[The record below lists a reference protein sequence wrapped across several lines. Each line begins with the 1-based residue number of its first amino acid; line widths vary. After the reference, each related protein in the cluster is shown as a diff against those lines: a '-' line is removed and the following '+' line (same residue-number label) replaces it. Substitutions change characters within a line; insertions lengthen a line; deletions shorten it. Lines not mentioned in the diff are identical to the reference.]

1 MPTDLKALVTGL
13 YDLLEPADAAERKK
27 AIKAALTMLGDDTSV
42 ASEKGETG
50 KPSGEDEADEG
61 DFNAKTRSWM
71 ARNKLTAEQLNH
83 VFHIDGETV
92 DIIIDSAP
100 GKNQKQQTVN
110 AYVLTGIRE
119 LIKTGDAK
127 FDDKSGRDSC
137 EKMGCYGPSNHATYM
152 SKPGNVLSGSKD
164 SGWSLTGPGLKSGA
178 DLVKELTTS
187 ES

>member
-1 MPTDLKALVTGL
+1 MTTDLKALVTGL
-13 YDLLEPADAAERKK
+13 YDLLEPAEPAERKK

-42 ASEKGETG
+42 ANEKGEKS
-50 KPSGEDEADEG
+50 KPSGDDEADED

-71 ARNKLTAEQLNH
+71 TRNKVTAEQLNH

-92 DIIIDSAP
+92 DIITDSAP
-100 GKNQKQQTVN
+100 GKNQKQQTIN

-119 LIKTGDAK
+119 LIKAGDAK
-127 FDDKSGRDSC
+127 FDDKSGRESC
-137 EKMGCYGPSNHATYM
+137 EKMGCFGPTNHATYM
-152 SKPGNVLSGSKD
+152 GKPGNVLSGSKEN
-164 SGWSLTGPGLKSGA
+164 GWSLTGPGLKTGA